1 MERISGDMTTLW
13 STYVDLDK
21 IVEKMQKGIVLLEY
35 TSLISGKQK
44 QREMTLCHDFIPDGK
59 QITNSEKWTQKNND
73 KLICYDIEFEK
84 WDDIDK
90 DTILSW
96 REMLS
101 HNYESKDYTK
111 YQKELTE
118 LNHDG
123 DEDS

>member
-1 MERISGDMTTLW
+1 M
-13 STYVDLDK
+13 DLDK

-35 TSLISGKQK
+35 TSLISGKKK
-44 QREMTLCHDFIPDGK
+44 QREMTLCADYVPEAK
-59 QITNSEKWTQKNND
+59 QIKNSNKWSQTYND
-73 KLICYDIEFEK
+73 KLICYDIEFQK